1 MTLLYLEQLLVTL
14 ILLNDVDK
22 NLDDD
27 DGNSGDYIDETPL
40 HPSYIE
46 VEEALNEFHNLFL
59 FSTCGDKIKK
69 LSPWCE
75 GPLIYRGL
83 RFLKTYRRL
92 HKEFLKVGRGNSYS
106 GELSIKGVTVFH

>member
-46 VEEALNEFHNLFL
+46 AEEALNEFHNLFL
-59 FSTCGDKIKK
+59 LWRSTYLQGTEIFEN
-69 LSPWCE
+69 L
-75 GPLIYRGL
+75 
-83 RFLKTYRRL
+83 
-92 HKEFLKVGRGNSYS
+92 
-106 GELSIKGVTVFH
+106 